1 MASRDVAETASR
13 GPGDRGLRAATILA
27 CPSCDKMKELTIVV
41 LLALMPAVVL
51 ADAMATCIA
60 VFDAGTY
67 RAITATNSA
76 GKVAEGDLYTKS
88 VFHGYFGSRG
98 QGKDDVS
105 ADFTWDKRQ
114 YRLLIGRRETKTIYS
129 VTLTMTNQAPK
140 LVAVGE
146 ITNGAEARGDAK
158 GDPFVVVIRDGNYL
172 SH

>member
-1 MASRDVAETASR
+1 M
-13 GPGDRGLRAATILA
+13 RGLMIA
-27 CPSCDKMKELTIVV
+27 V
-41 LLALMPAVVL
+41 LLVLMPAVVL

-67 RAITATNSA
+67 RAITATNNA
-76 GKVAEGDLYTKS
+76 GKVAEGDLFAKS
-88 VFHGYFGSRG
+88 AFHGYFGSRG

-105 ADFTWDKRQ
+105 VDFTWDKRQ

-129 VTLTMTNQAPK
+129 IMLTMPNQGPQ

-146 ITNGAEARGDAK
+146 ITKGAEARADAK

-172 SH
+172 PH